1 MTIRL
6 RSLLLAFFCL
16 LELTVCA
23 QQDSTA
29 IESEYYRL
37 NGKYFKS
44 FITDLPKLA
53 TAPLHYTRKD
63 WTTVAMVAAGTGTV
77 MILDRS
83 IKQWTQANKNGFLNS
98 AARTVEP
105 FGNRYSPYVIGIMY
119 LTGVIAK
126 DRKMEHVS
134 LVTAKSL
141 VFSTIF
147 YAGSKQLVRRRRP
160 VYTDDP
166 FEINSMFQGGR
177 EWTSFPSGHANTV
190 FTVATAI
197 ALQYRDIKWVPYVAY
212 GIAGLTGLSRI
223 YDNRHWASDVIIG
236 AALGHFITKTV
247 YRIEENKAKKKELI
261 SLRF

>member
-1 MTIRL
+1 
-6 RSLLLAFFCL
+6 
-16 LELTVCA
+16 
-23 QQDSTA
+23 
-29 IESEYYRL
+29 
-37 NGKYFKS
+37 
-44 FITDLPKLA
+44 
-53 TAPLHYTRKD
+53 
-63 WTTVAMVAAGTGTV
+63 
-77 MILDRS
+77 
-83 IKQWTQANKNGFLNS
+83 
-98 AARTVEP
+98 
-105 FGNRYSPYVIGIMY
+105 
-119 LTGVIAK
+119 
-126 DRKMEHVS
+126 MEHVS